1 MTDLS
6 AYDIPLSELEGKILE
21 WAQEAVD
28 ARHGTF
34 GDPEG
39 KLTTGSDQSPAEAL
53 AFLRRVRA
61 RADRVDELL
70 QAAKRA
76 RGRARRALAEVAF
89 ETDKA
94 LDTEIA
100 KAAGK
105 RVEFSAASER
115 RVDAKLATF
124 EQRRVEHQAKRL
136 LDVCEETVDVI
147 NQMHWSL
154 DGIRKD
160 LRGTLHALQ
169 FESSLER

>member
-1 MTDLS
+1 MSDLD
-6 AYDIPLSELEGKILE
+6 AYDIPLSAVEEAVLK
-21 WAQEAVD
+21 WSQEAVD
-28 ARHGTF
+28 ARHGDF
-34 GDPEG
+34 GDPDG
-39 KLTTGSDQSPAEAL
+39 KLTSGSYQSPGEAL

-89 ETDKA
+89 ETDNA
-94 LDTEIA
+94 LNTEIA

-124 EQRRVEHQAKRL
+124 EQRRIEHQAKRL
-136 LDVCEETVDVI
+136 LDVCEEAVDVI